1 MKTYQDFMKK
11 SGSEQEKQEFILEAI
26 NDHKQSGMYNLA
38 ADAEEYAHQRN
49 STIMNYQK
57 LLYTVSGKA
66 VPDNYSANYKLCS
79 NFFDR
84 FITQENQYLLGNGV
98 TLEND
103 ENKKKLGKKFDQQ
116 LQKAGR
122 DALIEGVSF
131 GFWNYDHLE
140 SYKLTEFVPLYDEE
154 TGALMGGIRFW
165 QLEHNKPLRATLF
178 ELDGYT
184 DYIKKKNEEIK
195 VLNEKRNY
203 KQIVTEGGVDGTI
216 IRDGGNYPSFPII
229 PLWASPQK
237 QSCFVGM
244 KQNIDAYDLIKSGF
258 ANDLDDASMIYWT
271 IQNAGGMDDI
281 DLARFVERMKTV
293 RAAVVDGDAGAKAE
307 AHTMDV
313 PYQSRVAYLER
324 LENDLYDDFQALN
337 VKSLQG
343 GQKTA
348 TEIAAAYQPFDNK
361 VDQYEYCVLDFLEEL
376 FKLVGIEDNPTFK
389 RSRIVNQLEE
399 TQMILT
405 AAQYL
410 DDETILKHL
419 PFLTPEEVDEIQKR
433 KAEEDLD
440 RMGGNEPPEDVNN
453 ET

>member
-1 MKTYQDFMKK
+1 MKTYQDFLKK

-26 NDHKQSGMYNLA
+26 SEHKQSGMYNLA

-49 STIMNYQK
+49 STIMNYKK

-103 ENKKKLGKKFDQQ
+103 ANKKKLGKKFDQQ
-116 LQKAGR
+116 LQRAGR
-122 DALIEGVSF
+122 DALVEGVSF

-165 QLEHNKPLRATLF
+165 QLEYNKPLRATLF

-184 DYIKKKNEEIK
+184 DYIKKKNEQIK

-293 RAAVVDGDAGAKAE
+293 RAAVVDGDSGAKAE

-324 LENDLYDDFQALN
+324 LENDLYNDFQALN

-399 TQMILT
+399 TQMIMT

>member
-1 MKTYQDFMKK
+1 
-11 SGSEQEKQEFILEAI
+11 
-26 NDHKQSGMYNLA
+26 
-38 ADAEEYAHQRN
+38 
-49 STIMNYQK
+49 MNYQK

-103 ENKKKLGKKFDQQ
+103 ANKKKLGKKFDQK

-122 DALIEGVSF
+122 DALVEGVSF

-165 QLEHNKPLRATLF
+165 QLENNKPLRATLF

-184 DYIKKKNEEIK
+184 DYIKKKNEQIK

-324 LENDLYDDFQALN
+324 LENDLYNDFQALN
-337 VKSLQG
+337 VKTLQG

-419 PFLTPEEVDEIQKR
+419 PFLTQDEVDEIQKR

-440 RMGGNEPPEDVNN
+440 RMGGNEPPEDLNN

>member
-1 MKTYQDFMKK
+1 MKTYQDFLKK

-84 FITQENQYLLGNGV
+84 FVTQENQYLLGNGV

-165 QLEHNKPLRATLF
+165 QLEYNKPLRATLF

-203 KQIVTEGGVDGTI
+203 KQIVTESGVDGTI

-229 PLWASPQK
+229 PLWASPNK

-324 LENDLYDDFQALN
+324 LENDLYNDFQALN

-440 RMGGNEPPEDVNN
+440 RMGGNEPPEDLNN

>member
-1 MKTYQDFMKK
+1 MKTYQDFLKK

-26 NDHKQSGMYNLA
+26 SEHKQSGMYNLA

-122 DALIEGVSF
+122 DALVEGVSF

-165 QLEHNKPLRATLF
+165 QLEYNKPLRATLF

-184 DYIKKKNEEIK
+184 DYIKKKNEQIK

-229 PLWASPQK
+229 PLWASDKK

-324 LENDLYDDFQALN
+324 LENDLYNDFQALN
-337 VKSLQG
+337 IKSLQG

-419 PFLTPEEVDEIQKR
+419 PFLTPDEVDEIQKR

>member
-84 FITQENQYLLGNGV
+84 FVTQENQYLLGNGV

-103 ENKKKLGKKFDQQ
+103 ENKKKLGNKFDQQ

-165 QLEHNKPLRATLF
+165 QLEYNKPLRATLF

-203 KQIVTEGGVDGTI
+203 KQIVTEGGVGGAI

-324 LENDLYDDFQALN
+324 LENDLYNDFQALN
-337 VKSLQG
+337 IKSLQG

-361 VDQYEYCVLDFLEEL
+361 VDQYEYCILDFLDEL

-419 PFLTPEEVDEIQKR
+419 PFLTPDEVDEIQKR
-433 KAEEDLD
+433 KAAEDLD
-440 RMGGNEPPEDVNN
+440 RMGGNEPPEDLNN

>member
-1 MKTYQDFMKK
+1 MKTYQDFLKK

-26 NDHKQSGMYNLA
+26 NEHKQSGMYNLA

-98 TLEND
+98 TLEKD

-122 DALIEGVSF
+122 DALVEGVSF

-165 QLEHNKPLRATLF
+165 QLENNKPLRATLF

-184 DYIKKKNEEIK
+184 DYIKKKNEQIK

-324 LENDLYDDFQALN
+324 LENDLYNDFQALN
-337 VKSLQG
+337 VKSFQG

-361 VDQYEYCVLDFLEEL
+361 VDQYEYCVLDFLDEL

-433 KAEEDLD
+433 KAAEDLD
-440 RMGGNEPPEDVNN
+440 RMGGNEPPEDLNN

>member
-1 MKTYQDFMKK
+1 MKTYQDFLKK

-26 NDHKQSGMYNLA
+26 SEHKQSGMYNLA

-116 LQKAGR
+116 LQMAGR
-122 DALIEGVSF
+122 DALVEGVSF

-165 QLEHNKPLRATLF
+165 QLENNKPLRATLF

-184 DYIKKKNEEIK
+184 DYIKKKNEQIK

-293 RAAVVDGDAGAKAE
+293 RAAVVDGDSGAKAE

-324 LENDLYDDFQALN
+324 LENDLYNDFQALN

-419 PFLTPEEVDEIQKR
+419 PFLTPDEVDEIQKR

-440 RMGGNEPPEDVNN
+440 RMGGNEPPEDLNN

>member
-1 MKTYQDFMKK
+1 MKTYQDFLKK

>member
-1 MKTYQDFMKK
+1 MKTYQDFLKK

-84 FITQENQYLLGNGV
+84 FVTQENQYLLGNGV
-98 TLEND
+98 TLAND
-103 ENKKKLGKKFDQQ
+103 ANKKKLGKKFDQQ

-122 DALIEGVSF
+122 DALVEGVSF

-165 QLEHNKPLRATLF
+165 QLEYNKPLRATLF

-184 DYIKKKNEEIK
+184 DYIKKKNEQIK

-313 PYQSRVAYLER
+313 PYQSRVSYLER
-324 LENDLYDDFQALN
+324 LENDLYNDFQALN

-361 VDQYEYCVLDFLEEL
+361 VDQYEYCVIDFLEDL

-440 RMGGNEPPEDVNN
+440 RMGGNEPPEDLNN

>member
-1 MKTYQDFMKK
+1 
-11 SGSEQEKQEFILEAI
+11 
-26 NDHKQSGMYNLA
+26 
-38 ADAEEYAHQRN
+38 
-49 STIMNYQK
+49 MNYQK

-84 FITQENQYLLGNGV
+84 FVRQENQYLLGNGI

-122 DALIEGVSF
+122 DALVEGVSF

-165 QLEHNKPLRATLF
+165 QLEYNKPLRATLF

-195 VLNEKRNY
+195 VLSKKRNY

-216 IRDGGNYPSFPII
+216 IRDGGNYTSFPII

-324 LENDLYDDFQALN
+324 LENDLYNDFQALN

-410 DDETILKHL
+410 DEETILKHL
-419 PFLTPEEVDEIQKR
+419 PFLTPEEVEGIIKR

>member
-1 MKTYQDFMKK
+1 MKTYQDFLKK

-26 NDHKQSGMYNLA
+26 SEHKQSGMYNLA

-98 TLEND
+98 TLEKD

-122 DALIEGVSF
+122 DALVEGVSF

-165 QLEHNKPLRATLF
+165 QLENNKPLRATLF

-195 VLNEKRNY
+195 VLSKKRNY

-293 RAAVVDGDAGAKAE
+293 RAAVVDGDAGANAE

-324 LENDLYDDFQALN
+324 LENDLYNDFQALN
-337 VKSLQG
+337 VKSFQG

-361 VDQYEYCVLDFLEEL
+361 VDQYEYCVLDFLDEL

-433 KAEEDLD
+433 KAEEDLE
-440 RMGGNEPPEDVNN
+440 RFNNNEPTEPPGDEQ
-453 ET
+453 

>member
-1 MKTYQDFMKK
+1 MKTYQDFLKK

-26 NDHKQSGMYNLA
+26 NEHKQSGMYNLA

-103 ENKKKLGKKFDQQ
+103 ENKKKLGKKFDQK

-122 DALIEGVSF
+122 DALVEGVSF

-165 QLEHNKPLRATLF
+165 QLEYNKPLRATLF

-184 DYIKKKNEEIK
+184 DYIKKKNEQIK

-324 LENDLYDDFQALN
+324 LENDLYNDFQALN

-419 PFLTPEEVDEIQKR
+419 PFLTPDEVDEIQKR
-433 KAEEDLD
+433 KAAEDLN
-440 RMGGNEPPEDVNN
+440 RMGGNEPPEDLNN

>member
-1 MKTYQDFMKK
+1 MKTYQDFIAK
-11 SGSEQEKQEFILEAI
+11 STSEQEKQAFILEAI
-26 NDHKQSGMYNLA
+26 NEHKKSGMYNLA
-38 ADAEEYAHQRN
+38 ADAEEYVHQRN

-103 ENKKKLGKKFDQQ
+103 ANKKKLGKKFDQQ

-184 DYIKKKNEEIK
+184 DYIKKKNEQIK

-271 IQNAGGMDDI
+271 IQNAGGMNDI

-324 LENDLYDDFQALN
+324 LENDLYNDFQALN

-419 PFLTPEEVDEIQKR
+419 PFLTQDEVDEIQKR

-440 RMGGNEPPEDVNN
+440 RMGGNEPPEDLNN

>member
-1 MKTYQDFMKK
+1 MKTYQDFLKK

-26 NDHKQSGMYNLA
+26 SEHKQSGMYNLA

-84 FITQENQYLLGNGV
+84 FVTQENQYLLGNGV
-98 TLEND
+98 TLEKD

-122 DALIEGVSF
+122 DALVEGVSF

-165 QLEHNKPLRATLF
+165 QLECNKPLRATLF

-184 DYIKKKNEEIK
+184 DYIKKKNEQIK

-324 LENDLYDDFQALN
+324 LENDLYNDFQALN
-337 VKSLQG
+337 VKSFQG

-440 RMGGNEPPEDVNN
+440 RMGGNEPPEDLNN

>member
-1 MKTYQDFMKK
+1 MKTYQDFLKK

-26 NDHKQSGMYNLA
+26 SEHKQSGMYNLA

-49 STIMNYQK
+49 STITNYQK

-84 FITQENQYLLGNGV
+84 FVTQENQYLLGNGV
-98 TLEND
+98 TLEKD
-103 ENKKKLGKKFDQQ
+103 ANKKKLGKKFDQQ
-116 LQKAGR
+116 LQRAGR
-122 DALIEGVSF
+122 DALVEGVSF

-165 QLEHNKPLRATLF
+165 QLEYNKPLRATLF

-184 DYIKKKNEEIK
+184 DYIKKKNEQIK

-293 RAAVVDGDAGAKAE
+293 RAAVVDGDAGANAE

-324 LENDLYDDFQALN
+324 LENDLYNDFQALN

-419 PFLTPEEVDEIQKR
+419 PFLTQDEVEGIMKR
-433 KAEEDLD
+433 KAAEDLD
-440 RMGGNEPPEDVNN
+440 RFNNNEPTEPPGDEQ
-453 ET
+453 

>member
-1 MKTYQDFMKK
+1 MKTYQDFLKK
-11 SGSEQEKQEFILEAI
+11 SGSEQEKQAFILEAI
-26 NDHKQSGMYNLA
+26 NEHKQSGMYNLA

-84 FITQENQYLLGNGV
+84 FVTQENQYLLGNGV

-103 ENKKKLGKKFDQQ
+103 ANKKKLGKKFDQQ
-116 LQKAGR
+116 LQRAGR
-122 DALIEGVSF
+122 DALVEGVSF

-165 QLEHNKPLRATLF
+165 QLEYNKPLRATLF

-184 DYIKKKNEEIK
+184 DYIKKKNEQIK

-324 LENDLYDDFQALN
+324 LENDLYNDFQALN

-440 RMGGNEPPEDVNN
+440 RMGGNEPPEDLNN

>member
-1 MKTYQDFMKK
+1 MT
-11 SGSEQEKQEFILEAI
+11 SS
-26 NDHKQSGMYNLA
+26 
-38 ADAEEYAHQRN
+38 
-49 STIMNYQK
+49 
-57 LLYTVSGKA
+57 
-66 VPDNYSANYKLCS
+66 C
-79 NFFDR
+79 
-84 FITQENQYLLGNGV
+84 
-98 TLEND
+98 
-103 ENKKKLGKKFDQQ
+103 
-116 LQKAGR
+116 R
-122 DALIEGVSF
+122 DALVEGVSF

-165 QLEHNKPLRATLF
+165 QLENNKPLRATLF

-184 DYIKKKNEEIK
+184 DYIKKKNEQIK

-324 LENDLYDDFQALN
+324 LENDLYNDFQALN
-337 VKSLQG
+337 VKSFQG

-376 FKLVGIEDNPTFK
+376 FNLVGIEDNPTFK

-399 TQMILT
+399 TQMILA

-419 PFLTPEEVDEIQKR
+419 PFLTQDEVDEIQKR

-440 RMGGNEPPEDVNN
+440 RFNNNEPTEPPGGE
-453 ET
+453 E

>member
-1 MKTYQDFMKK
+1 
-11 SGSEQEKQEFILEAI
+11 
-26 NDHKQSGMYNLA
+26 
-38 ADAEEYAHQRN
+38 
-49 STIMNYQK
+49 
-57 LLYTVSGKA
+57 
-66 VPDNYSANYKLCS
+66 
-79 NFFDR
+79 
-84 FITQENQYLLGNGV
+84 
-98 TLEND
+98 
-103 ENKKKLGKKFDQQ
+103 
-116 LQKAGR
+116 
-122 DALIEGVSF
+122 
-131 GFWNYDHLE
+131 
-140 SYKLTEFVPLYDEE
+140 
-154 TGALMGGIRFW
+154 
-165 QLEHNKPLRATLF
+165 
-178 ELDGYT
+178 
-184 DYIKKKNEEIK
+184 
-195 VLNEKRNY
+195 
-203 KQIVTEGGVDGTI
+203 
-216 IRDGGNYPSFPII
+216 
-229 PLWASPQK
+229 
-237 QSCFVGM
+237 M

-324 LENDLYDDFQALN
+324 LENDLYNDFQALN
-337 VKSLQG
+337 VMSLQG

-361 VDQYEYCVLDFLEEL
+361 VDQYEYCVLDFLDDL

-419 PFLTPEEVDEIQKR
+419 PFLTPDEVDEIQKR

-440 RMGGNEPPEDVNN
+440 RMGGNEPPEDLNN

>member
-1 MKTYQDFMKK
+1 MKTYQDFLKK

-26 NDHKQSGMYNLA
+26 NEHKQSGMYNLA

-103 ENKKKLGKKFDQQ
+103 ANKKKLGKKFDQQ

-122 DALIEGVSF
+122 DALVEGVSF

-165 QLEHNKPLRATLF
+165 QLESNKPLRATLF

-184 DYIKKKNEEIK
+184 DYIKKKNEQIK

-229 PLWASPQK
+229 PLWASPNK

-324 LENDLYDDFQALN
+324 LENDLYNDFQALN
-337 VKSLQG
+337 VMSLQG

-361 VDQYEYCVLDFLEEL
+361 VDQYEYCVLDFLDEL

-405 AAQYL
+405 SAQYL

-419 PFLTPEEVDEIQKR
+419 PFLTPDEVDEIQKR
-433 KAEEDLD
+433 KAEEDLE
-440 RMGGNEPPEDVNN
+440 RFNNNEPTEPPGDEQ
-453 ET
+453 

>member
-1 MKTYQDFMKK
+1 MKTYQDFLKK

-26 NDHKQSGMYNLA
+26 SEHKQSGMYNLA

-103 ENKKKLGKKFDQQ
+103 KNKKKLGKKFDQQ

-122 DALIEGVSF
+122 DALVEGVSF

-165 QLEHNKPLRATLF
+165 QLEYNKPLRATLF

-184 DYIKKKNEEIK
+184 DYIKKKNEQIK

-307 AHTMDV
+307 AHTLDV
-313 PYQSRVAYLER
+313 PYQSRVSYLER
-324 LENDLYDDFQALN
+324 LENDLYNDFQALN

-389 RSRIVNQLEE
+389 RSRIVNQLEK

-419 PFLTPEEVDEIQKR
+419 PFLTPDEVDEIQKR

-440 RMGGNEPPEDVNN
+440 RMGGNEPPEDLNN

>member
-1 MKTYQDFMKK
+1 MKTYQDFLKK
-11 SGSEQEKQEFILEAI
+11 SGSEQEKQAFILEAI
-26 NDHKQSGMYNLA
+26 NEHKQSGMYNLA

-103 ENKKKLGKKFDQQ
+103 ANKKKLGKKFDQK

-122 DALIEGVSF
+122 DALVEGVSF

-165 QLEHNKPLRATLF
+165 QLEYNKPLRATLF

-184 DYIKKKNEEIK
+184 DYIKKKNEQIK

-258 ANDLDDASMIYWT
+258 ANDIDDASMIYWT

-324 LENDLYDDFQALN
+324 LENDLYNDFQALN

-433 KAEEDLD
+433 KAAEDLD
-440 RMGGNEPPEDVNN
+440 RMGGNEPPEDLNN

>member
-1 MKTYQDFMKK
+1 MKTYQDFLKK
-11 SGSEQEKQEFILEAI
+11 SGSEHDKKEFILEAI

-84 FITQENQYLLGNGV
+84 FITQQNQYLLGNGV
-98 TLEND
+98 TLEKD

-122 DALIEGVSF
+122 DALVEGVSF

-165 QLEHNKPLRATLF
+165 QLEYNKPLRATLF

-184 DYIKKKNEEIK
+184 DYIKKKNEQIK

-293 RAAVVDGDAGAKAE
+293 RAAVVDGDSGAKAE

-324 LENDLYDDFQALN
+324 LENDLYNDFQALN
-337 VKSLQG
+337 VKSFQG

-419 PFLTPEEVDEIQKR
+419 PFLTPEEVEEIQNR

-440 RMGGNEPPEDVNN
+440 RMGGNEPPEDLNN